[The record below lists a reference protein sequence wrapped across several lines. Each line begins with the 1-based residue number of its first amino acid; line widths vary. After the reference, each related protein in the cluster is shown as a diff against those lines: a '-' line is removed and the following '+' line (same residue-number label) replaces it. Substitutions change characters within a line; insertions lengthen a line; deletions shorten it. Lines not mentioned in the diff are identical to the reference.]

1 LPRARER
8 FALEF
13 ERMAPGGAPEPL
25 ACTTRMQAPI
35 DDEEAAAVYRRGFTR
50 IQEAIRAGE
59 IYQANLSR
67 RIDLPFGDDAADA
80 YASLRRRQP
89 VPQGAYLDLG
99 TRQVLSNSPE
109 CFLRAR
115 GPTIETFPIKG
126 TRARHPD
133 PRRDRLAAVELARDE
148 KERAEHVMI
157 VDLER
162 NDLGRVCRAG
172 AVSVPMHARVESYAT
187 VHHLVS
193 VVRGELS
200 VEATL
205 ADILRATFPG
215 GSITGAPKIR
225 AMQILAEVEPRARG
239 IYTGAIGSFNGAR
252 SLELNVAIRTAIA
265 GSGRIHYCTGGGI
278 VADSVM
284 AAEWEETRIKARA
297 FLDAVFPRAERAS
310 ATL

>member
-1 LPRARER
+1 
-8 FALEF
+8 
-13 ERMAPGGAPEPL
+13 
-25 ACTTRMQAPI
+25 
-35 DDEEAAAVYRRGFTR
+35 
-50 IQEAIRAGE
+50 
-59 IYQANLSR
+59 
-67 RIDLPFGDDAADA
+67 
-80 YASLRRRQP
+80 
-89 VPQGAYLDLG
+89 
-99 TRQVLSNSPE
+99 
-109 CFLRAR
+109 
-115 GPTIETFPIKG
+115 
-126 TRARHPD
+126 
-133 PRRDRLAAVELARDE
+133 
-148 KERAEHVMI
+148 
-157 VDLER
+157 
-162 NDLGRVCRAG
+162 
-172 AVSVPMHARVESYAT
+172 MHARVESYAT

-193 VVRGELS
+193 IVRGELS